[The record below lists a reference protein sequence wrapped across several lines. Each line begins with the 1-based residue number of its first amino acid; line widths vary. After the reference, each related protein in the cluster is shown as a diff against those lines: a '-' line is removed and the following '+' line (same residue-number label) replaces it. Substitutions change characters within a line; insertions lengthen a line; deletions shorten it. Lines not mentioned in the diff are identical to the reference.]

1 MSEIKIIGKGEK
13 YAHASVG
20 MMETINSKLFL
31 KEQIDATSCEISF
44 LRSCRTFFPQSLPRR
59 RNLHY
64 PFRTRQISSR
74 Q

>member
-31 KEQIDATSCEISF
+31 KEQIYATSCVSK
-44 LRSCRTFFPQSLPRR
+44 CSLP
-59 RNLHY
+59 
-64 PFRTRQISSR
+64 TW
-74 Q
+74 